1 MSTREQLE
9 ANRGGNPPAAGDG
22 ASGVNLEL
30 PSSTIEDI
38 DRALFDLFDKDLPL
52 TYTYKKE
59 PKKIPIV
66 FASGERFALIA
77 RKKPLR
83 DKAGALILPVIS
95 IMRTNVSQD
104 NEMGMASN
112 TTVPHVIKK
121 RLSKEDPRYQR
132 LLNKMGLKN
141 SDDLATGEAFINDGD
156 EAPLK
161 DASPGRIATRRSEY
175 KLSDNARS
183 GNLLTPEL
191 DNNIFEVIEMP
202 PPTFI
207 TVTYDITIW
216 AQYVLQMNDIVMAIM
231 TNAQNYAQRTYRI
244 ESAKGY
250 SYVAYMDSSFDPAN
264 NFDDFTDDERI
275 IRTSFTMKVPG
286 FLLGETYPGAPNRLR
301 SILSQPQISFEMDM
315 TSVQIVDDVV
325 VGSPSGDPGDYV
337 LDDSRQLFAPLPGGA
352 VAGQESVTYNN
363 SKNLNARSHDRD
375 ESAMIGGSVNDVNVR
390 TVESIVD
397 PFTGKT
403 TRQYSV
409 VKTRT
414 NRSGET
420 IYREIF

>member
-9 ANRGGNPPAAGDG
+9 ANRGGNPPAAGDNT
-22 ASGVNLEL
+22 SGINLEL

-38 DRALFDLFDKDLPL
+38 DRALFNLFDKDLPL
-52 TYTYKKE
+52 TYSYKKE

-83 DKAGALILPVIS
+83 DKAGALILPIIS
-95 IMRTNVSQD
+95 IMRTNVTQD

-112 TTVPHVIKK
+112 TTVPHIIKK
-121 RLSKEDPRYQR
+121 RLSKKDPRYQR
-132 LLNKMGLKN
+132 LLNKTGLKN
-141 SDDLATGEAFINDGD
+141 SDDLATGEAFMNDGT

-161 DASPGRIATRRSEY
+161 GASPGRVASRRGEY
-175 KLSDNARS
+175 ELSDNVRS
-183 GNLLTPEL
+183 GNLLTPKL

-207 TVTYDITIW
+207 TATYDITIW
-216 AQYVLQMNDIVMAIM
+216 AQYVIQMNDIVMAIM
-231 TNAQNYAQRTYRI
+231 TNAQNYAQRTFRI

-275 IRTSFTMKVPG
+275 VRTSFTMKVPG

-363 SKNLNARSHDRD
+363 SKNLNAKSHDRD
-375 ESAMIGGSVNDVNVR
+375 ESAMIGGAVNDVNVR
-390 TVESIVD
+390 TVESFVD

-403 TRQYSV
+403 TRRYNV